1 MNLNRFSL
9 KSRFKS
15 LKFAFNGIWSL
26 LKNEHNS
33 RIHLLAA
40 IFALTLGIIL
50 KLNYSEWC
58 LVIIVIGIVFLTEL
72 LNTSLES
79 LADLIDPEWNE
90 KIREA
95 KDYSAAA
102 VMISALVSIV
112 VGCLIFIPKLMELK
126 LFSALKN

>member
-1 MNLNRFSL
+1 MNPNRFSL

-15 LKFAFNGIWSL
+15 LKFALNGIWSL

-58 LVIIVIGIVFLTEL
+58 LLLIVICIVFLTEL